1 MRFSGWTQKQAISLC
16 IKLEQIAVKYNGHVA
31 LTGGTLYYLG
41 TRKDLDILIYPVRG
55 SVFDWPGFFDECEG
69 AVGLE
74 QGKDF
79 GWCKKATH
87 EGRHI
92 DFFDP
97 MAPEG
102 EHSSGAEE
110 EWLL

>member
-1 MRFSGWTQKQAISLC
+1 MRLSGWTQEQAISWC
-16 IKLEQIAVKYNGHVA
+16 IELEKIATKYRGHVA
-31 LTGGTLYYLG
+31 LTGGALYKAG
-41 TRKDLDILIYPVRG
+41 PRKDLDILIYPNRG
-55 SVFDWPGFFDECEG
+55 SVFDWPGFFGECE
-69 AVGLE
+69 AALGLKP
-74 QGKDF
+74 GKDY

-97 MAPEG
+97 LAPEG

-110 EWLL
+110 DWIA